1 MGCRFLLLG
10 IFLDQSSNPRL
21 LHWQVDFFFF
31 TTEPPGRRGYLCR
44 LVLKHLG
51 EMLFAITNRVSA
63 SGESILREGISRSGD
78 QVLPAVRSARR
89 LEHSWSCWTVP
100 ASDHQGSF
108 VSALEK

>member
-10 IFLDQSSNPRL
+10 IFLDQSSNPSL
-21 LHWQVDFFFF
+21 LHWEVDSFF
-31 TTEPPGRRGYLCR
+31 TTEPPGRRGYLCL

-63 SGESILREGISRSGD
+63 SEESILREGISRSGD

-89 LEHSWSCWTVP
+89 LEQSWSCWTVP